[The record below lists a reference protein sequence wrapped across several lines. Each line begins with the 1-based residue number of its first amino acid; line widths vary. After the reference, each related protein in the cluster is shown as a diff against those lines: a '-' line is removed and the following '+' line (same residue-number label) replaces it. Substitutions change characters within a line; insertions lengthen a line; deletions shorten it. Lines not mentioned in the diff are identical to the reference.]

1 MRKEEFYFDS
11 RDGKSKLFA
20 VRYTP
25 DGDNV
30 VGILQ
35 IIHGMAEHIERYE
48 AFAQF
53 MTDNGFVV
61 TGECHL
67 GHGKSVQE
75 GGIKGYFC
83 VHDPATVVVRD
94 SHRLKKMTQ
103 ELYPGVPYYILG
115 HSMGS
120 FILRNYICK
129 YGSGIDGAIIMGSG
143 LLPGG
148 LLKISKAMAAVQKLF
163 LGGKHVA
170 KFMDKVAFGSYNAQI
185 QNPRTSVDWL
195 TKDEAIVD
203 AYIADP
209 DCGFTF
215 TVNGFQTLFEFIAR
229 MNKKEYLEAIPKTLP
244 LFLVAGE
251 ADPVGDYGKGVEAS
265 CKIYQE
271 LGIQDVSMKLYPTD
285 RHEIL
290 NETDKS
296 QVMQDILE
304 WLQNRVKA

>member
-1 MRKEEFYFDS
+1 M
-11 RDGKSKLFA
+11 
-20 VRYTP
+20 
-25 DGDNV
+25 

-83 VHDPATVVVRD
+83 AHDPATVVVRD

-229 MNKKEYLEAIPKTLP
+229 MNKKEYLEAIPRL
-244 LFLVAGE
+244 LSFDL
-251 ADPVGDYGKGVEAS
+251 
-265 CKIYQE
+265 
-271 LGIQDVSMKLYPTD
+271 
-285 RHEIL
+285 
-290 NETDKS
+290 
-296 QVMQDILE
+296 
-304 WLQNRVKA
+304 